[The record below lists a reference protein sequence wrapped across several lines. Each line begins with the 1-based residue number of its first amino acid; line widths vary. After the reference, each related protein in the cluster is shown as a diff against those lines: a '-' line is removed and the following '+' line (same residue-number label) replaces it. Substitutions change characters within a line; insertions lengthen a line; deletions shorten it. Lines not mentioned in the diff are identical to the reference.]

1 MGKKYKYKIG
11 DWVEFKTYLKV
22 RSSDGKRCAHEVG
35 LAKSRKGQICGAIV
49 RHLGDIKNYHWDDH
63 SPIDQ
68 NYLVI
73 RKAVILYQ
81 VRDGMIN
88 IPYEVREED
97 LQQVFAPDVKHPK
110 MRLPWRKVRISSW
123 TKQQL
128 SSKANAQQRDSKGRF
143 IRLHLKVVNQ

>member
-1 MGKKYKYKIG
+1 MGKKYKFKIG

-22 RSSDGKRCAHEVG
+22 ISSDGKRKAHEIG

-49 RHLGDIKNYHWDDH
+49 RHLGDIQDDGFGKE
-63 SPIDQ
+63 SS
-68 NYLVI
+68 YLVI

-88 IPYEVREED
+88 VPYEVREKD
-97 LQQVFAPDVKHPK
+97 LQQILPQKNI
-110 MRLPWRKVRISSW
+110 PWRKVRLSSW

-128 SSKANAQQRDSKGRF
+128 SSKANAQSRDSKGRF
-143 IRLHLKVVNQ
+143 VVRHLKAVAVNE